1 MWVHH
6 SASVQPL
13 AIIIIIII
21 IIIQMKAIDEAEY
34 KIELN
39 SRNRRA
45 EGERKGETRPI
56 ANIRT
61 RTQK

>member
-6 SASVQPL
+6 SASAQPL
-13 AIIIIIII
+13 AIIIIII

-39 SRNRRA
+39 SRNRRV
-45 EGERKGETRPI
+45 EGERRGETRPI